1 MLIAASRKAFF
12 LCDPPDPPDNNKT
25 EDNVA
30 AGAVGAA
37 GVSTFKPGAENGA
50 AEATLEG
57 EGANAGGKTVD
68 GDKKEDE
75 GKQADLEGELP
86 PTHSYMPGI
95 RNNVHP
101 ISSTLYHAD
110 HGQFLPNLTVH

>member
-1 MLIAASRKAFF
+1 MLIAASGKAFF

-30 AGAVGAA
+30 AGAVEAA

-50 AEATLEG
+50 TEAMMEG

-86 PTHSYMPGI
+86 PTYSYMPGI
-95 RNNVHP
+95 RNNVR
-101 ISSTLYHAD
+101 TLQYVL
-110 HGQFLPNLTVH
+110 HGCCSV